1 MERIYRIATARA
13 WQETIRSGT
22 LPPSPL
28 DQRDGYLHCSSATQV
43 ASTLRLHFA
52 GQLELVLLHIDPR
65 RLAAGA
71 LRLEAARDGEL
82 FPHVYGGLSEAAVLR
97 AEPLATLPDGTSVT
111 GPGFGES
118 AHVARA
124 EDAGWM
130 ARAIR
135 LALPGVGKTGLNP
148 SVGCVIVQAGRVI
161 GEAATAAGG
170 RPHAEEQALLTL
182 AESDLTQATA
192 YVTLEPCSER
202 SNGAVSCSVRLLQK
216 RVARVVVACSDPSP
230 YASGGG
236 VTRLRRAG
244 IAVEAG
250 FLADEADAAL
260 YVAYRER
267 LART

>member
-52 GQLELVLLHIDPR
+52 GQSELVLLHIDPR

-71 LRLEAARDGEL
+71 LRLEAVRDGEL
-82 FPHVYGGLSEAAVLR
+82 FPHLYGELSEAAVLR

-124 EDAGWM
+124 
-130 ARAIR
+130 
-135 LALPGVGKTGLNP
+135 GKTGLNP

-236 VTRLRRAG
+236 ITRLRRAG